1 MSAIAA
7 SPFAPDVPG
16 FADAEITHLE
26 PGCVEARVALRDEPA
41 QTAGGILHAG
51 SVVAFADALAGWG
64 CMASLP
70 GGADGFV
77 TGELKADLVASA
89 RQPDTL
95 SGVGLLVDDG
105 RMTQVWDLTVAR
117 ESDGRVLAHF
127 RCTQHLVAAD

>member
-1 MSAIAA
+1 MNPLVDFSR
-7 SPFAPDVPG
+7 SYV
-16 FADAEITHLE
+16 
-26 PGCVEARVALRDEPA
+26 RAL
-41 QTAGGILHAG
+41 T
-51 SVVAFADALAGWG
+51 
-64 CMASLP
+64 
-70 GGADGFV
+70 
-77 TGELKADLVASA
+77 DLVASA